1 MAKLLV
7 VDDDV
12 KLLRSLKE
20 LLTLENYEVEATSNP
35 MVVENLT
42 EENLFDCI
50 LLDIRM
56 PGLNGL
62 EVLKRLQ
69 QNGTMVPVIIIS
81 GQSSID
87 TAVNSIKEGAY
98 DYLEKPIDP
107 DRLLIT
113 IRNAIQRQNLIEQKN
128 RLLQEFEKDY
138 MMIGEST
145 QLQKIFREI
154 EAVANTNARV
164 LIEGESGT
172 GKELVARAL
181 HFKSDRNSRPYVK
194 LNCAAIPN
202 ELLESEL
209 FGYTRGAF
217 TGATNTHQGR
227 FLQAHTGTLFLDE
240 IGDMDFMLQSKI
252 LRVLEEGEVQM
263 LGTPE
268 TSQVNV
274 RFIAATNKDLEKLV
288 REEKFRRDLY
298 HRLNVVRIYIPP
310 LRNRKADIL
319 PLAYHFLKQY
329 AEEHNK
335 AITKFNNQ
343 AESYLIS
350 YQWPGNVRELRNLI
364 EKIVI
369 FSTKPEIA
377 LSTVQSAL
385 NPLHTEK
392 SNFPNLKNSLPTL
405 KEATT
410 QFEKEYITT
419 VLDKTSGKVADAAD
433 LLGMNR
439 TSLFRLRKKYN
450 I

>member
-298 HRLNVVRIYIPP
+298 HRLNVVRIYIAP

>member
-240 IGDMDFMLQSKI
+240 IGDLDFMLQSKI